1 MKMVIFKRGD
11 SGEPVC
17 YSVKHRHT
25 RIKKKPPNALT
36 TFRLKLRTLY
46 HWAMEASGELSG
58 LTRSDS
64 DKLSVLQPL
73 ECQKDVINELI

>member
-1 MKMVIFKRGD
+1 MRIVIFKRGD
-11 SGEPVC
+11 SGERVC
-17 YSVKHRHT
+17 YSENDT
-25 RIKKKPPNALT
+25 GILGLKKPPNALT

-46 HWAMEASGELSG
+46 HWAMEASGDLSG

-73 ECQKDVINELI
+73 ECQQDVINELI